1 MKQTAVEYLM
11 KFCLNDL
18 PIEQWNKYNGLFQ
31 QAKEMEKKQ
40 CGRSFNSGYNRCEW
54 DNSVGSCYDEEPKE
68 FEQYYNETYGS
79 KGSDETKQ

>member
-1 MKQTAVEYLM
+1 MTAIDWL
-11 KFCLNDL
+11 
-18 PIEQWNKYNGLFQ
+18 IEQLIPEDQHEGIMDIIEE
-31 QAKEMEKKQ
+31 AKEMEKKQ

-79 KGSDETKQ
+79 KGSDETKN